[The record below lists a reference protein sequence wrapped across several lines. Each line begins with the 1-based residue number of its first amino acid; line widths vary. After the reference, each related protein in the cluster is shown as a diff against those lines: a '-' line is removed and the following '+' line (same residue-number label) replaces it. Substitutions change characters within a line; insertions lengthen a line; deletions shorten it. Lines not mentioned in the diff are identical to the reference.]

1 MSNPFVV
8 PSARRGNR
16 SPLSR
21 RAPTSWVLFMALL
34 AAAII
39 HTAVATAAE
48 RIVSASG
55 PITEIL
61 WAIGAEDDVVAVDT
75 SSLFPEDVL
84 RSRPSVGYMR
94 ALSAEGVLSTRPTLL
109 LSAEGAGPPDVLKL
123 LREAGVRVEILPD
136 AFSGEALAAKIRR
149 IGALTGRD
157 TRAEALAV
165 DVERRF
171 ADLAPLRAAAEPRR
185 ILFVLMLQASRAMV
199 GGRNT
204 AADAVIRM
212 VGGINVAAAI
222 DGYKPMTEEAITAA
236 APDVVLMMV
245 RPGVPAPPAEE
256 LFALPAFART
266 PAATKK
272 AMIAMDG
279 LYLVGFGPREPEAIR
294 DLAEALNRLDG
305 SGR

>member
-1 MSNPFVV
+1 MAMDFPTHRAGPDRRLRPRAHRFVSIGFGLALV
-8 PSARRGNR
+8 WST
-16 SPLSR
+16 LS
-21 RAPTSWVLFMALL
+21 V
-34 AAAII
+34 
-39 HTAVATAAE
+39 AAE

-61 WAIGAEDDVVAVDT
+61 WAIGASDDVVAVDT
-75 SSLFPEDVL
+75 SSLFPDEIL
-84 RSRPSVGYMR
+84 KTKPNVGYMR
-94 ALSAEGVLSTRPTLL
+94 ALSAEGVISTRPTLF

-123 LREAGVRVEILPD
+123 LREAGVQVEILPD

-149 IGALTGRD
+149 IGSLTGRE
-157 TRAEALAV
+157 TRAETLAA

-171 ADLAPLRAAAEPRR
+171 AELATLKEQAKPRR

-212 VGGINVAAAI
+212 VGGVNVAEAI

-266 PAATKK
+266 PAAGKK
-272 AMIAMDG
+272 ALVAMDG
-279 LYLVGFGPREPEAIR
+279 LYLVGFGPREPEAVR
-294 DLAEALNRLDG
+294 DLATALDRLDG
-305 SGR
+305 DRR

>member
-1 MSNPFVV
+1 MDIHLPIASTGPDK
-8 PSARRGNR
+8 PRCGST
-16 SPLSR
+16 SPI
-21 RAPTSWVLFMALL
+21 LL
-34 AAAII
+34 VGLGLILLWNAVSAAA
-39 HTAVATAAE
+39 AGE

-61 WAIGAEDDVVAVDT
+61 WEIGAAEDVVAVDT

-84 RSRPSVGYMR
+84 RSKPNVGYMR

-109 LSAEGAGPPDVLKL
+109 LSGEGAGPPDALKL

-136 AFSGEALAAKIRR
+136 TFSGEALAAKIRR
-149 IGALTGRD
+149 IGSLTGRE
-157 TRAEALAV
+157 TRAETLAA

-171 ADLAPLRAAAEPRR
+171 AELATLKEQAKPRR

-212 VGGINVAAAI
+212 VGGVNVAEAI

-245 RPGVPAPPAEE
+245 RPGVPAPPAEA

-266 PAATKK
+266 PAAGKK
-272 AMIAMDG
+272 ALVAMDG
-279 LYLVGFGPREPEAIR
+279 LYLVGFGPREPEAVR
-294 DLAEALNRLDG
+294 DLATALDRLDG
-305 SGR
+305 DRR